1 MSIKP
6 QLVQDLCP
14 SYVLVWKSKQQSL
27 IIPNCLYFQ
36 AQKNEAWTIT
46 EEASQQPKGHI
57 AWLKIPPG
65 FHWVEASN
73 VPFPMPRLW
82 RYRCKNAPK
91 PAEYFRKNHLQAQ
104 LNSNLPPIKKIM

>member
-14 SYVLVWKSKQQSL
+14 SYMLVWKSKQQSL

-46 EEASQQPKGHI
+46 EEASQ
-57 AWLKIPPG
+57 
-65 FHWVEASN
+65 
-73 VPFPMPRLW
+73 
-82 RYRCKNAPK
+82 
-91 PAEYFRKNHLQAQ
+91 
-104 LNSNLPPIKKIM
+104 

>member
-27 IIPNCLYFQ
+27 TIPNCLYFQ

-46 EEASQQPKGHI
+46 EEASQ
-57 AWLKIPPG
+57 
-65 FHWVEASN
+65 
-73 VPFPMPRLW
+73 
-82 RYRCKNAPK
+82 
-91 PAEYFRKNHLQAQ
+91 
-104 LNSNLPPIKKIM
+104 